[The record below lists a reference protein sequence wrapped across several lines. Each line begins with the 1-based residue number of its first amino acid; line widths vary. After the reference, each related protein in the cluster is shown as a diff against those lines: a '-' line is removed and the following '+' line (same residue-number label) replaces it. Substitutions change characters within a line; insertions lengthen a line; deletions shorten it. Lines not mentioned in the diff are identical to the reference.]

1 MCAARLNYYYQRIRV
16 VVWLEYNV
24 NMRFAYKMRIS
35 VINRVPL
42 SSPKR
47 GASVGAWPSSL

>member
-1 MCAARLNYYYQRIRV
+1 MCAARLNYYYQRIKV

-24 NMRFAYKMRIS
+24 SVRFVYKMRIS
-35 VINRVPL
+35 VMKRVPL

-47 GASVGAWPSSL
+47 DASVGAWPL